1 MAIVCSRPRF
11 ASRPWQDL
19 DPRRLELEQRLAA
32 DHLARRLDEAV
43 DRLDLSAF
51 RDAYGRSGSAAYP
64 GLFIPAAR
72 RL

>member
-11 ASRPWQDL
+11 ASPPWQDL

-51 RDAYGRSGSAAYP
+51 RDAYGRSGSAA
-64 GLFIPAAR
+64 
-72 RL
+72 